1 MTKEEVTF
9 YAAIIAACTSVVS
22 LVFNSK
28 LTILREKR
36 MLLWSKEL
44 DRINELEEKAGLA
57 VEIVLNY
64 SSPSILK
71 TDYPPV
77 QLELKYI
84 AGRFARY
91 SELSSVIRD
100 LRQYCDITF
109 DDKIDRQDF
118 RESANKVLHYYSEL
132 IKECDKITKRDKTQ

>member
-1 MTKEEVTF
+1 MTKEEVTL
-9 YAAIIAACTSVVS
+9 YAAIVAACTSIVS

-71 TDYPPV
+71 SDYPPV
-77 QLELKYI
+77 QQDLKYI

-91 SELSSVIRD
+91 PELSSTIRD
-100 LRQYCDITF
+100 LRQYCDITYG
-109 DDKIDRQDF
+109 DKIDRQDF
-118 RESANKVLHYYSEL
+118 QESAEKVSHYYSSL
-132 IKECDKITKRDKTQ
+132 IEECDKITKRDKT